1 MKKLAIALVITFP
14 LFTIGSPAQ
23 AKPCSKIGSMSG
35 TQAKPL
41 VCTKVGGKFVWRV
54 KLNSGKG
61 GESTTTNT
69 TVVKS
74 QTFFTPSIASDGL
87 GVCEIQDRS
96 LHRVKYPKGPYV
108 GFPRRPINSF
118 RSSGVLNY
126 AMIPVDWA
134 DLPGNENQLQESVKQ
149 ANLYKSFMEMA
160 SQGRVKINWK
170 IHPSWVRMS
179 GVSTSWYTPNPWPA
193 NVAFG
198 EAAIAVA
205 DREFDFS
212 NIDAVIFFL
221 PESQGVFLEGTQGTV
236 DSGLDRPFRT
246 AEGNVPSFIVMGKY
260 FERYQKNHWS
270 AWVHYSLIWMGL
282 PQLVD
287 VKYNGPGAPE
297 RAIPIGN
304 MNVYDIMSTQD
315 GPSRQLSGWLRFLL
329 DWLGPDQI
337 YCKNLENI
345 STIRLSLMPVGQ
357 DSAGLKL
364 ALVRISDTKIVAIES
379 RRLDKRFDCDQ
390 PINTLVNGPIVY
402 IVDSTQGHVTG
413 ETMSVVTPSN
423 RVLTRSNCNVPLQLN
438 PVMNMGDYVDVLGLR
453 IKVLES
459 DTFDTIEITRP

>member
-14 LFTIGSPAQ
+14 LFTIDSPAQ

-118 RSSGVLNY
+118 RNSGVLNY

-193 NVAFG
+193 NV
-198 EAAIAVA
+198 AIAVA